1 MRELVDLAIAR
12 QKADQGTLE
21 MLRAELDRIDAE
33 FLAALGARVAVCRDI
48 AFYKR
53 KHGVPMM
60 QPHRI
65 GVVQQRAARFAE
77 ANGLDLTFMKR
88 MYDLIIGE
96 TCRIEDLII
105 SPSNTADIEPG
116 SAA

>member
-1 MRELVDLAIAR
+1 MKELGYLATAR
-12 QKADQGTLE
+12 GRADQGTLE
-21 MLRAELDRIDAE
+21 TLRAELDRIDAE
-33 FLAALGARVAVCRDI
+33 FLGALGARVAVCRSI
-48 AFYKR
+48 AHYKR
-53 KHGVPMM
+53 EHGVPMM

-65 GVVQQRAARFAE
+65 GVVQQRAALFGE

-88 MYDLIIGE
+88 LYDLIIGE

-105 SPSNTADIEPG
+105 DAGTDG

>member
-1 MRELVDLAIAR
+1 MSELADRAAAR
-12 QKADQGTLE
+12 KRAGHRTLE
-21 MLRAELDRIDAE
+21 TLRADLDRIDAE
-33 FLAALGARVAVCRDI
+33 LLAALGARVAVCRSI
-48 AFYKR
+48 AYYKR
-53 KHGVPMM
+53 EHGVPMM
-60 QPHRI
+60 QPDRI

-88 MYDLIIGE
+88 LYDLIIGE

-105 SPSNTADIEPG
+105 DAGTADG

>member
-1 MRELVDLAIAR
+1 MNELVDRAAAR
-12 QKADQGTLE
+12 KKASFDTLE
-21 MLRAELDRIDAE
+21 TLRAELDRIDAE
-33 FLAALGARVAVCRDI
+33 LLAALGARVAVCRSI
-48 AFYKR
+48 ADYKR
-53 KHGVPMM
+53 EHAVPMM

-77 ANGLDLTFMKR
+77 ANGLDLTFMKQW
-88 MYDLIIGE
+88 YDLIIGE

-105 SPSNTADIEPG
+105 DAGTADG

>member
-1 MRELVDLAIAR
+1 MRHQDTLA
-12 QKADQGTLE
+12 
-21 MLRAELDRIDAE
+21 MLRAELDRIDVE
-33 FLAALGARVAVCRDI
+33 FLASLGARVAVCRSI
-48 AFYKR
+48 AHYKR
-53 KHGVPMM
+53 QHGVAMM

-77 ANGLDLTFMKR
+77 GAGLDLTFMKQL
-88 MYDLIIGE
+88 YDLIIAE

-105 SPSNTADIEPG
+105 DAGFNG